1 MTPPHEPE
9 TALPPD
15 AAPRNLPP
23 RMADRLIVA
32 LDLPDVPAA
41 AAMADRLADAVSFF
55 KIGLGL
61 QFRPGVDALIDRL
74 LAAGK
79 HVFLDAKIY
88 DIPETVGRAVAAAAD
103 RGVSFVTVH
112 GDEAIMRAAAAAK
125 SGSALRILAVTVL
138 TSLDDA
144 ALRDM
149 GYALGALE
157 LVEMRARRAVACG
170 ADGII
175 ASADDNPDAIRR
187 LAGSAG
193 LLVATPGIR
202 QSTGDVND
210 HRRSATPGQAIA
222 NGADYLVVGRPI
234 VAAADP
240 LAAAG
245 SR

>member
-1 MTPPHEPE
+1 MPTPRDIP
-9 TALPPD
+9 A
-15 AAPRNLPP
+15 

-41 AAMADRLADAVSFF
+41 AAMADRLAGAVSFF

-74 LAAGK
+74 LAAGHK
-79 HVFLDAKIY
+79 IFLDAKVY

-112 GDEAIMRAAAAAK
+112 GDDAIMRAAAVARG
-125 SGSALRILAVTVL
+125 GSALKILAVTVL

-144 ALRDM
+144 ALREM
-149 GYALGALE
+149 GYALGALD
-157 LVEMRARRAVACG
+157 LVELRARRAVACG

-175 ASADDNPDAIRR
+175 ASANDNPDAIRH
-187 LAGSAG
+187 LAGSAR

-202 QSTGDVND
+202 QATGATDD

-234 VAAADP
+234 VAAEDP
-240 LAAAG
+240 VAAARG
-245 SR
+245 FIAEMEAARLA

>member
-88 DIPETVGRAVAAAAD
+88 DIPETVGRAV
-103 RGVSFVTVH
+103 
-112 GDEAIMRAAAAAK
+112 AAAAK

-245 SR
+245 SFIAEMEAARPS